1 MTKDIQFKKVITY
14 SYENLAADLSAA
26 TFEDTSEE
34 TIRQAADILRA
45 RFAEVAPDWIAEA
58 LHEVQKQEAR

>member
-14 SYENLAADLSAA
+14 SYEDLVADLSAA
-26 TFEDTSEE
+26 TFEEPSGEA
-34 TIRQAADILRA
+34 IQLAADILRA